1 MATRFQSIG
10 LKNPNLFGVRLAGT
24 VAPGDKKLLVEL
36 AEKCLAKG
44 KVHLILDFSEVKTI
58 GGGGASVLA
67 GFQEKLVAVGGE
79 AVFVGAGEIVRNF
92 LGQKF
97 EELPLRHFADLTEA
111 EAALIKGMPA
121 SAEPEAAAASGEEPD
136 EGDALESCTEELRGQ
151 PVETLIEEFSGKQA
165 PTGRRKDHRYT
176 SLAEAVKALGNVSE
190 SEGQK
195 EFSEALGNLLFS
207 QGLAEDVTL
216 LVVQDGILKSHDQKS
231 VLKESGALARQFLLV
246 DRPLTLL
253 DIQDDE
259 LAEDEVTLLAALA
272 PDMILP
278 VVKDGELSAV
288 ILLKRGGQDREY
300 SVAENFAFEL
310 LITVLAGAGETG
322 DERDT
327 LELQAAAVNCHQN
340 LADEE
345 EAFGL
350 SMPKDQRI
358 TEVLLKLVM
367 DLPKADD
374 EHHFWRIFS
383 RHVWS
388 VLHLNE
394 LAFLPPDRA
403 RPLAI
408 LNQKNFRMG
417 LDLSNERLQ
426 HFFRSTER
434 PMEVKNFP
442 NFFKDTKEKLISA
455 GVTWAIALNWD
466 KEYLGTILMDG
477 VADPGDESVLHQLAD
492 LFSHTSRMFAQF
504 GEKKD
509 SADDSLA
516 VVRILTAQREKR
528 IFGADDMTS
537 SLVKQVDLLAKEMGF
552 PPDQKRNLLYG
563 CLLRDIGLIDKPD
576 ALQGP
581 KSSLDARQLAEYRQ
595 HPQLGADLL
604 AGLKL
609 PSTILD
615 VVRSH
620 HERFSGEGFPAGISG
635 RKIPLAA
642 RVVTLAEGYVKLI
655 TGVDGRRPLSAKD
668 AGRVLLQNKEG
679 RYDPDL
685 AVVFLAA
692 VGNDSGEEAKA
703 AAQPEKQPSKV

>member
-1 MATRFQSIG
+1 MATRFQSID
-10 LKNPNLFGVRLAGT
+10 LKNSQLFGVQLTGT
-24 VAPGDKKLLVEL
+24 VAPGDKKLLIEL
-36 AEKCLAKG
+36 ADKCLANE
-44 KVHLILDFSEVKTI
+44 KVHLILDFSQVKTI
-58 GGGGASVLA
+58 GGGGAAVLA
-67 GFQEKLVAVGGE
+67 GFQEKLVAKGGE

-97 EELPLRHFADLTEA
+97 EDLPLRHFEEVNDAETALTD
-111 EAALIKGMPA
+111 MMSA
-121 SAEPEAAAASGEEPD
+121 SVEPEVVEIPEEEAVD
-136 EGDALESCTEELRGQ
+136 EMAMDDLEDDIREQKVGS
-151 PVETLIEEFSGKQA
+151 LIEEFTEKQA

-176 SLAEAVKALGNVSE
+176 SLTEAVKALGNVSE
-190 SEGQK
+190 SKGQK

-207 QGLAEDVTL
+207 QGLAEVVTL
-216 LVVQDGILKSHDQKS
+216 LVVQDGVLSSHDKQS
-231 VLKESGALARQFLLV
+231 VIQVSGSLAGQFLQV

-259 LAEDEVTLLAALA
+259 LAEDEISLLADLN

-288 ILLKRGGQDREY
+288 IMLTRGGDDRDY
-300 SVAENFAFEL
+300 TVAENFAFEL
-310 LITVLAGAGETG
+310 LITVLGGAGDNG

-350 SMPKDQRI
+350 AMPKDQHV

-374 EHHFWRIFS
+374 DHHFWRIFS
-383 RHVWS
+383 RHAWS
-388 VLHLNE
+388 VLQLNE
-394 LAFLPPDRA
+394 LAYLPPGRT
-403 RPLAI
+403 RPQAI

-417 LDLSNERLQ
+417 LDLGNERLQ

-434 PMEVKNFP
+434 PIEVKNFP
-442 NFFKDTKEKLISA
+442 SFFKDIKTNLTAA
-455 GVTWAIALNWD
+455 GVTWAIGLNWD

-477 VADPGDESVLHQLAD
+477 VSDPGDDSVLTQLAD

-528 IFGADDMTS
+528 VFGADDMTS
-537 SLVKQVDLLAKEMGF
+537 AIVKQVDLLAKEMGF

-563 CLLRDIGLIDKPD
+563 CLLRDIGLIDKSD
-576 ALQGP
+576 RLMAAHATLNA
-581 KSSLDARQLAEYRQ
+581 KQLAEYRL
-595 HPQLGADLL
+595 HPQQGADLL
-604 AGLKL
+604 DGLKL
-609 PSTILD
+609 PSTIVD
-615 VVRSH
+615 VVRCH
-620 HERFSGEGFPAGISG
+620 HEHFDGEGFPAGISG

-642 RVVTLAEGYVKLI
+642 RVVTLVEGYVKLI
-655 TGVDGRRPLSAKD
+655 TGAAGRRALSAQD
-668 AGRVLLQNKEG
+668 AGRIILQNKEG

-692 VGNDSGEEAKA
+692 VRNQSRSREDSLE
-703 AAQPEKQPSKV
+703 PETVS